1 MYKEPPQHSLSG
13 LPKKCLRELCSQV
26 SSLFISVIGGI
37 PVALSSNDDVKVC

>member
-13 LPKKCLRELCSQV
+13 LPKKCLRELCSQA